1 MKIIDLSQTFE
12 NNMSQFPGTPAIHLE
27 AITSVEEAGFQVTN
41 FHSVV
46 HVGTHCD
53 APAHFISGATTID
66 QLPLDHFVG
75 EAILIDVTNRKERK
89 LPKEVL
95 HHAGVKEGDIVIF
108 RSNLSNKWN
117 TEAYEKEAF
126 YLSEELAE
134 ELVKLKVKSVG
145 LDFISPDEV
154 TTKTSPIHHI
164 LLGNDIYLIENL
176 TNLDEIETKRFFF
189 SAAPLKIKNSDGAF
203 ANFSSSLRNHLGLL
217 NTSPVERIAKSFRP
231 TSTPTDDPVL
241 GSP

>member
-1 MKIIDLSQTFE
+1 MSFLLFEKHILEVCKMKVIDLSQTFE
-12 NNMSQFPGTPAIHLE
+12 NNMSQFPGTPKIQLE
-27 AITSVEEAGFQVTN
+27 AVTSVEESGYQVTD

-66 QLPLDHFVG
+66 QLPLDQFVG
-75 EAILIDVTNRKERK
+75 EAVIIDVTHVQERK

-95 HHAGVKEGDIVIF
+95 HDADIKEGDIVIF
-108 RSNLSNKWN
+108 HSNLSTKWN

-134 ELVKLKVKSVG
+134 ELVQLKVKSVG

-154 TTKTSPIHHI
+154 TTETSPIHHI
-164 LLGNDIYLIENL
+164 LLGNNIYLIENL
-176 TNLDEIETKRFFF
+176 TNLDAIHTKRFFF
-189 SAAPLKIKNSDGAF
+189 SAAPLKIKDSDGAF
-203 ANFSSSLRNHLGLL
+203 ARAFA
-217 NTSPVERIAKSFRP
+217 VIF
-231 TSTPTDDPVL
+231 
-241 GSP
+241 